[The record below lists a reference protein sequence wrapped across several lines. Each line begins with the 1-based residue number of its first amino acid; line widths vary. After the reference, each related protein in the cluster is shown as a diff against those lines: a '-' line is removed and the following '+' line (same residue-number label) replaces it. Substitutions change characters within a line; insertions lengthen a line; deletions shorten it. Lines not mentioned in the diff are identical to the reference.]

1 MPSYALHSCIRF
13 VWSKVSVA
21 THNIERRVSP
31 VKTIAIAAAASALLF
46 VGVPTAHADV
56 YIGPLDIVDIGN
68 WCGAN
73 ASYPTRAEASG
84 PFASP
89 GTTFQ
94 CHSSGQPWGPDINVN
109 MDAVCV
115 QKYQGNYPNARN
127 LYAKQG
133 GPGAPFNAFGWGCWN
148 P

>member
-1 MPSYALHSCIRF
+1 M
-13 VWSKVSVA
+13 
-21 THNIERRVSP
+21 
-31 VKTIAIAAAASALLF
+31 KTIAVAAAASALF

-56 YIGPLDIVDIGN
+56 YIGPLDVVDVGN
-68 WCGAN
+68 WCDAN
-73 ASYPTRAEASG
+73 ASYPTRAQ
-84 PFASP
+84 
-89 GTTFQ
+89 GTSAGNPWQ
-94 CHSSGQPWGPDINVN
+94 CTSSGQPWGPDINVN

-127 LYAKQG
+127 MYAKFR